1 MSASGTWS
9 PCSARRAWIS
19 SRAAPWDS
27 VICSLLSERP
37 HAALDQGHCD
47 LRIEPMRDHRRLTTR
62 PVLRSVGAVM
72 LIAGHG
78 IIPYYAC
85 SHADL
90 SAPIVLGVISLV
102 VIKHL
107 GLLGPLYALLRRRF
121 RP

>member
-1 MSASGTWS
+1 
-9 PCSARRAWIS
+9 
-19 SRAAPWDS
+19 
-27 VICSLLSERP
+27 
-37 HAALDQGHCD
+37 
-47 LRIEPMRDHRRLTTR
+47 MRDHRRLTTR
-62 PVLRSVGAVM
+62 AVLLSMGAVM

-78 IIPYYAC
+78 IIPYYVW